1 MGVPVHHPGRMVDD
15 MTPAE
20 RKSALELEFVR
31 LKQRADWI
39 DRQLQGHPGA
49 WAHIIEVLP
58 QHIGV
63 VELDKVIAE
72 GRATSLAMSSI
83 AKTLSQLGGEEVQVS
98 QEDPIE
104 RMQRQKEEDE
114 LATRRDAKSAGM
126 L

>member
-1 MGVPVHHPGRMVDD
+1 MVDD
-15 MTPAE
+15 VTPAE

-39 DRQLQGHPGA
+39 DRQLQGHGDA

-63 VELDKVIAE
+63 VELDKVVAE

-104 RMQRQKEEDE
+104 RMERQKEEDE
-114 LATRRDAKSAGM
+114 LAARRDAKSAGM